1 MADVLVL
8 VVLVLFFAACA
19 LYVRGC
25 DRLIRVDDVTV
36 GEGRSVRVGH

>member
-1 MADVLVL
+1 MADVLAV

-25 DRLIRVDDVTV
+25 DRLIRTDEPD
-36 GEGRSVRVGH
+36 GH